1 MLFRSILLAT
11 LPENSELS
19 EVAKGTWIYWI
30 EPNNQGKVESDKGQ
44 VDNIEGTSIKAEL
57 YRYNK
62 LDNNGAPVGQ
72 RLVSDTFLYELP
84 SDLNTLP
91 EIEFNS
97 SNARAIKNENTTV
110 MEINGELMNKAFENR

>member
-1 MLFRSILLAT
+1 MCIRDS
-11 LPENSELS
+11 
-19 EVAKGTWIYWI
+19 
-30 EPNNQGKVESDKGQ
+30 SDRGQ

-84 SDLNTLP
+84 NDLSTLP

-97 SNARAIKNENTTV
+97 SNARAINNENTTV
-110 MEINGELMNKAFENR
+110 MEVNSDLINKAFKNRQ

>member
-1 MLFRSILLAT
+1 M
-11 LPENSELS
+11 
-19 EVAKGTWIYWI
+19 AKGTWIYWI

-110 MEINGELMNKAFENR
+110 MEINGELMNKAYENR